1 VRRVSGIFRVGEE
14 AYNDFMGR
22 YSVRLAPLFADF
34 AGVRDGDRALDV
46 GAGTGAL
53 TAELRRRGA
62 RVTAAEPSPE
72 FAAALQQ
79 RFDDVR
85 QAPAEELP
93 FEDGTFDVALAQLVV
108 AFMTD
113 APRGVAE
120 MARVARS
127 VAVCMWGISEMEMFA
142 AIERTSK
149 ALGAERG
156 ELGARRYRTLEELR
170 DLLGPIGAVETAEL
184 EVSAGYSGFDEF
196 WSALS
201 RQVGPAGAWLA
212 ALDDEQ
218 RARAHDEMFR
228 QLGSPDGA
236 FSLTGR
242 CYAARVRTD
251 ARSAPVPTSDT
262 STSSS
267 DSTKS
272 T

>member
-1 VRRVSGIFRVGEE
+1 VSGVFRVGEE
-14 AYNDFMGR
+14 AYDDFMGR

-53 TAELRRRGA
+53 TAELQRRGA
-62 RVTAAEPSPE
+62 LVTAAEPSPE
-72 FAAALQQ
+72 FAAALRQ
-79 RFDDVR
+79 RFDDVH

-93 FEDGTFDVALAQLVV
+93 FEDRSFDVALAQLVV
-108 AFMTD
+108 AFMAD

-120 MARVARS
+120 MARVART
-127 VAVCMWGISEMEMFA
+127 VAVCMWSVAEMEMFA
-142 AIERTSK
+142 AIDRTAQ
-149 ALGAERG
+149 ALGSERG
-156 ELGARRYRTLEELR
+156 EAGARRYRTLEEIR
-170 DLLGPIGAVETAEL
+170 DLLSPLGDVETAVL
-184 EVSAGYSGFDEF
+184 DVSAPYDSFDDF
-196 WSALS
+196 WHAMEG
-201 RQVGPAGAWLA
+201 QVGPAGAWLQSM
-212 ALDDEQ
+212 DDEQ
-218 RARAHDEMFR
+218 RVRARDEMRR

-242 CYAARVRTD
+242 CYAARVSTD

-262 STSSS
+262 STPSS